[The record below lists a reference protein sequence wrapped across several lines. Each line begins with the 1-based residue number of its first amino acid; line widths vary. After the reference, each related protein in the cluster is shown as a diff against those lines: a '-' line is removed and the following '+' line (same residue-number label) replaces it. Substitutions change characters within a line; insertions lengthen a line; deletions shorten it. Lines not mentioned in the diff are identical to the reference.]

1 MEPAPQG
8 NIKGAGFILAAFQ
21 ACYAWVMTASDPYLP
36 LRQMMVQII
45 AAHTHAT
52 REVTGLTALDT
63 RVLDAMLE
71 VPRQEFVPAEIRAYA
86 HSDGPL
92 PIGWDK
98 TISQPFIAALMT
110 ELLDVHPD
118 HSVLEIGTGLGY
130 HTAVLSRLAAKVFT
144 VEIVEELAEQ
154 ATERLKSH
162 GCTNVMRRI
171 GNGYNGWPEHAPYD
185 RIIVAAAP
193 ELIPPALIAQLKPG
207 GRMVL
212 PAGLNEAQQL
222 MVVDKSASGK
232 LTTREVLAVRFA
244 PMEGTEA
251 PM

>member
-1 MEPAPQG
+1 MVA
-8 NIKGAGFILAAFQ
+8 
-21 ACYAWVMTASDPYLP
+21 DPYLP

-52 REVTGLTALDT
+52 REVTGLAALDG
-63 RVLDAMLE
+63 RVIEAMLE
-71 VPRQEFVPAEIRAYA
+71 VPRHEFVPVEIRPYA

-110 ELLDVHPD
+110 ELLDVAPEHT
-118 HSVLEIGTGLGY
+118 VLEVGTGLGY
-130 HTAVLSRLAAKVFT
+130 HTAVLSRLAAKVYT
-144 VEIVEELAEQ
+144 VEIVEELADQ
-154 ATERLKSH
+154 AAERLKRQ
-162 GCTNVMRRI
+162 GCKNVSRRI

-185 RIIVAAAP
+185 RIMVAAAP
-193 ELIPPALIAQLKPG
+193 ELIPPALIAQLKAG

-222 MVVDKSASGK
+222 MVVDKGANGK

>member
-1 MEPAPQG
+1 
-8 NIKGAGFILAAFQ
+8 
-21 ACYAWVMTASDPYLP
+21 MTGMSPDPYLP
-36 LRQMMVQII
+36 LRQLMVQII

-52 REVTGLTALDT
+52 RELTGLSEIEP

-71 VPRQEFVPAEIRAYA
+71 VPRHEFVPAEIRPYA

-110 ELLDVHPD
+110 ELLDVRPD
-118 HSVLEIGTGLGY
+118 HHVLEIGTGLGY
-130 HTAVLSRLAAKVFT
+130 HTAILSRLAAKVFT

-154 ATERLKSH
+154 AAERLKH
-162 GCTNVMRRI
+162 QGCRNVVRRI

-212 PAGLNEAQQL
+212 PAGLNDSQQL
-222 MVVDKSASGK
+222 MLVTKDSGGR

-244 PMEGTEA
+244 PMEGTESA
-251 PM
+251 M